1 MFLSKFHRKSKK
13 IQVQFYKKEK
23 IENKLP
29 NKNETLNNPSL
40 R

>member
-23 IENKLP
+23 IEKKLP
-29 NKNETLNNPSL
+29 NKYEILNKPSL